1 LINNNESATVTF
13 CKIFHY
19 LNTAFI
25 SPSRSP
31 SLASDK
37 CQVRPWIVLHETTS
51 LADMKSGRLDAG
63 AVRHPVA
70 MGKPSW
76 VLLLLLGSSASGRKC
91 SPVSRGTRS
100 FLFLKSLSSEPY
112 GDDTGLD

>member
-1 LINNNESATVTF
+1 MPALG
-13 CKIFHY
+13 
-19 LNTAFI
+19 LLL
-25 SPSRSP
+25 
-31 SLASDK
+31 SLHRVLRRWLLM

-51 LADMKSGRLDAG
+51 LADMESGRLDPG

-76 VLLLLLGSSASGRKC
+76 VLQLLLGSSAGGRKC

-100 FLFLKSLSSEPY
+100 FLFFEI
-112 GDDTGLD
+112 TVQ